1 MSLTCP
7 HQASLSPPS
16 KSHQETAVD
25 NSPSYVSPSD
35 YFFFCLAFMLVMF
48 NVDLLYIIVMLMLP
62 DGLESCRA
70 HSHHVSIITVINFM
84 QVLLQARWIP
94 E

>member
-1 MSLTCP
+1 
-7 HQASLSPPS
+7 
-16 KSHQETAVD
+16 
-25 NSPSYVSPSD
+25 
-35 YFFFCLAFMLVMF
+35 MLVMF
-48 NVDLLYIIVMLMLP
+48 NVDLLYIFAMLMLP